1 MVDASEAN
9 AFHGDVDHGL
19 GDVDPLLEIAHV
31 AAPPDYLCEGSL
43 DDTRRPKDRLCINS
57 FASYHNAV
65 FVDVLGSAIQA
76 HFHAKALERLQGLSR
91 KLGHGA
97 RRFALRWPAAHDDKS
112 QIVSPGVRILR
123 VFGVF
128 ESEQQ
133 TTTQLSRVFYLLQA
147 GGQILCCQDL
157 RPEASDKLAGVASCV
172 PLHANRS
179 RAVFSRGAAKS
190 MNARTL
196 GATSRA

>member
-1 MVDASEAN
+1 MATWIMVSETSIRSSK
-9 AFHGDVDHGL
+9 
-19 GDVDPLLEIAHV
+19 ER
-31 AAPPDYLCEGSL
+31 
-43 DDTRRPKDRLCINS
+43 TRRRHRVI
-57 FASYHNAV
+57 
-65 FVDVLGSAIQA
+65 
-76 HFHAKALERLQGLSR
+76 HAKARSTT
-91 KLGHGA
+91 
-97 RRFALRWPAAHDDKS
+97 PAAHDDKS

-128 ESEQQ
+128 ESVQQ
-133 TTTQLSRVFYLLQA
+133 TTMQLSRVFYLLQA

-157 RPEASDKLAGVASCV
+157 RPVASDKLAGVASCML
-172 PLHANRS
+172 LHANRS